1 MQPRPGSLAAQHQ
14 HQHHQRL
21 SSHNSDLHP
30 PPPLDS
36 AATPFTFDL
45 ASHLATHTTHT
56 STTNTTSAFKSVTG
70 KHFASS
76 IMPTLSN
83 VGNITSEGSSVD
95 PSRPLDFASLVK
107 ISQSC
112 LNGTGN
118 FSVSSLSPSTF
129 SVSAS
134 SATLSSI
141 SGAPVT
147 SSTTASKVNGTCQGP
162 PCSRPTPLGG
172 NATTSKWEKGHL
184 QHCTKFTGG
193 AQLNK
198 QQHPPSNPGQ
208 QHSQHNLATRPLAG
222 GGTQP
227 FSSAALKNLFP
238 NHHQQKDDS
247 KGKNGWGGLP
257 CSVAA
262 SSAPRPGGLSSQT
275 ESSVGAPAP
284 PVSFKGPLGPV
295 CNNPSLTDPNL
306 TTMVNNIGVGTSP
319 CNDPECEVHHGEENC
334 DSVDDSCS
342 EKSSSTTTSNQ
353 KEGKYCDCCYCEFFG
368 HNNVSKGQFNL
379 WSHSVIL
386 WIYKL
391 FFLIEQMV
399 PGRGSSVGRARD
411 SWWGGPGFDS
421 CCGRQLPTGWIC
433 VGIMWP
439 AETEVMV
446 SQLCLMC
453 GST

>member
-1 MQPRPGSLAAQHQ
+1 MQPRPGSLASQHQ

-21 SSHNSDLHP
+21 SGHSSDLLP
-30 PPPLDS
+30 PPPLES
-36 AATPFTFDL
+36 ASTPFTFDL

-107 ISQSC
+107 MPQSC
-112 LNGTGN
+112 LHGIGN
-118 FSVSSLSPSTF
+118 FPVSCFSPSPLSLSS
-129 SVSAS
+129 S

-184 QHCTKFTGG
+184 HNCKKFTGG
-193 AQLNK
+193 GHPNK
-198 QQHPPSNPGQ
+198 QQLASGPVGQQ
-208 QHSQHNLATRPLAG
+208 QHSQHNFPARPLA

-227 FSSAALKNLFP
+227 FSSSALKNLFP

-247 KGKNGWGGLP
+247 KIKNVRGGSP
-257 CSVAA
+257 CSLAA
-262 SSAPRPGGLSSQT
+262 TSGPRPGVLASHSENGIT
-275 ESSVGAPAP
+275 
-284 PVSFKGPLGPV
+284 PVSSTLTGPPGSMSGPA
-295 CNNPSLTDPNL
+295 CTNPSR

-319 CNDPECEVHHGEENC
+319 CNDPECEVHHGEDNC

-368 HNNVSKGQFNL
+368 HNNVSKAKEPLN
-379 WSHSVIL
+379 H
-386 WIYKL
+386 
-391 FFLIEQMV
+391 
-399 PGRGSSVGRARD
+399 
-411 SWWGGPGFDS
+411 
-421 CCGRQLPTGWIC
+421 
-433 VGIMWP
+433 
-439 AETEVMV
+439 
-446 SQLCLMC
+446 
-453 GST
+453 